1 MAMNS
6 RTSTEYLIPKKWQ
19 EMEIISP
26 EKPKISTENNLRINN
41 KSLVSVSVSV
51 LYYISRNGHLDHP
64 HFMEVPLSSSRGL
77 YLRDVIN
84 RLNFLRGKGMASMYS
99 WSSKR
104 SYRNGFV
111 WHDLSEN
118 DLIHP
123 THGTA
128 EYVLKGSELLRTSSS
143 FRYPENTR
151 TSETVPEAKLSGENR
166 SLPATIRRRNRS
178 WSSFDESQEYR
189 VYSGELAA
197 GKSSAAADASTQTG
211 DDRRLR
217 TGGEECGE
225 TTMELSRGSSSI
237 SSSEV
242 ILGGVMSGS
251 RAVDVSGEIGD
262 RTDSREHHSARMKAS
277 RVLMQLVSCGSVSV
291 KTRGL

>member
-41 KSLVSVSVSV
+41 KSSVSVSV

-64 HFMEVPLSSSRGL
+64 HLMEVPLSSSHGL
-77 YLRDVIN
+77 HLRDVIN

-166 SLPATIRRRNRS
+166 SFPATIRRRNRS
-178 WSSFDESQEYR
+178 WSSFDESKEYR
-189 VYSGELAA
+189 VYSGELA
-197 GKSSAAADASTQTG
+197 GKSADAADASTQTG

-262 RTDSREHHSARMKAS
+262 RSCW
-277 RVLMQLVSCGSVSV
+277 LMANALYIDDKEKKS
-291 KTRGL
+291 T